1 MVATAQENSYIVKT
15 RGAKKSVLT
24 ESSSAQGIVPEE
36 ETATDFIS
44 QNFKFYSLCDWQ
56 EGMKFMVI
64 PEKYDLVVKTFAD
77 AATGKEVSSMPLK
90 YKIMTRL

>member
-1 MVATAQENSYIVKT
+1 MKRTILSTCAALLFMVATAQENSYIVKT

-44 QNFKFYSLCDWQ
+44 QNFKYYSLCDWQ
-56 EGMKFMVI
+56 EGMKFQD
-64 PEKYDLVVKTFAD
+64 YDLQGPYREF
-77 AATGKEVSSMPLK
+77 
-90 YKIMTRL
+90 